1 MVFSKKDTF
10 QLIKLMVILMIVMGG
25 IISLRIIF
33 ENEYNTAVAFVKT
46 NPDSEIIFLAFF
58 IISSVASFPTLPLNV
73 LAGLLYGTLMGGGI
87 VIAGAVI
94 GSYFTYVLVRF
105 FKNKRVHKFDEDSL
119 YAKLAA
125 HDFDYKTIIFLR
137 LNIFLP
143 TFLVNTV
150 LAGSKIG
157 RFKFFVTA
165 IIGFTPFSF
174 LISYLGHLANGDM
187 EVFSR
192 LITEHDFSKYELF

>member
-1 MVFSKKDTF
+1 MGFSKKDTF
-10 QLIKLMVILMIVMGG
+10 QLIKLMIILTIVMAG

-33 ENEYNTAVAFVKT
+33 ENEYNTAVEFVKT
-46 NPDSEIIFLAFF
+46 NPDSEIIFLGFF

-73 LAGLLYGTLMGGGI
+73 LAGLLYGTLVGGGI
-87 VIAGAVI
+87 VITGAVI
-94 GSYFTYVLVRF
+94 GSYFTYVLVRY
-105 FKNKRVHKFDEDSL
+105 FKNKRVHTFEEDSL
-119 YAKLAA
+119 YAKLAV

-157 RFKFFVTA
+157 RFKFFATA

-187 EVFSR
+187 DLFYR

>member
-1 MVFSKKDTF
+1 MLT
-10 QLIKLMVILMIVMGG
+10 IVIVG

-33 ENEYNTAVAFVKT
+33 ENEYNIAVDFIKK
-46 NPDSEIIFLAFF
+46 NPDSEIIFLIFF

-73 LAGLLYGTLMGGGI
+73 LAGLLYGTWMGGGI
-87 VIAGAVI
+87 VVAGAVI
-94 GSYFTYVLVRF
+94 GSYFTYILVRF
-105 FKNKRVHKFDEDSL
+105 FKNKRIHSFEEDSL
-119 YAKLAA
+119 YARLAA

-157 RFKFFVTA
+157 RFKFFATA

-187 EVFSR
+187 AMFYR

>member
-1 MVFSKKDTF
+1 VGFSKKDTL
-10 QLIKLMVILMIVMGG
+10 QLIKLIIVLTIVMVG
-25 IISLRIIF
+25 IVSLRIIF
-33 ENEYNTAVAFVKT
+33 ENEYNIAVDFIKK
-46 NPDSEIIFLAFF
+46 NPDSEIIFLIFF

-73 LAGLLYGTLMGGGI
+73 LAGLLYGTWLGGGI
-87 VIAGAVI
+87 VVAGAVI
-94 GSYFTYVLVRF
+94 GSYLTYILVRF
-105 FKNKRVHKFDEDSL
+105 FKNKRTHSFEEDSL
-119 YAKLAA
+119 YARLAA

-157 RFKFFVTA
+157 RFKFFATA

-187 EVFSR
+187 DVFYR